1 MKYSTRKKLYKLL
14 EDTWSIIEKPFY
26 SIRVISVKINDS
38 FKTKTNEKKAYKEFR
53 KVIQKKI
60 FYRKELYLTDGYVNN
75 DITVVEGIDISDLFD
90 SRYSSYLNAYIYT
103 VLYKLKLYTKEEFIN
118 KWINNLEDICKKDG
132 INFKEISK
140 DELFRECD
148 RSEDKNYSY
157 SKIKRVFKVW
167 E

>member
-26 SIRVISVKINDS
+26 SIRVISLKIKDR

-53 KVIQKKI
+53 TVIQKKI

-118 KWINNLEDICKKDG
+118 K
-132 INFKEISK
+132 
-140 DELFRECD
+140 
-148 RSEDKNYSY
+148 
-157 SKIKRVFKVW
+157 
-167 E
+167 